1 LSGPESYANGPSW
14 VSSFSVDL
22 LDALSLNE
30 SLEIAY
36 VFCSNDWGQ
45 VWTPALVLKRLIV
58 QVLQS
63 FHQIVISNVSILSTR
78 RFNELGSDSW
88 EAQNLFFD
96 ILAIVQ
102 DVMLQQGKELY
113 IIIDRLDLCRKDND
127 EEFTVKDHF
136 IPLLQNLSRQ
146 FRATRVV
153 LTSTV
158 KANGLEKLKKEREV
172 LKNVWIDTKSAQSMD
187 DPSLYNE

>member
-1 LSGPESYANGPSW
+1 M
-14 VSSFSVDL
+14 
-22 LDALSLNE
+22 
-30 SLEIAY
+30 
-36 VFCSNDWGQ
+36 
-45 VWTPALVLKRLIV
+45 
-58 QVLQS
+58 
-63 FHQIVISNVSILSTR
+63 ISNVSILSTR
-78 RFNELGSDSW
+78 RFNELGNDSW

-102 DVMLQQGKELY
+102 DVLLQQGKELY

-136 IPLLQNLSRQ
+136 IPLLQNLSMQ

-158 KANGLEKLKKEREV
+158 KANGLEKLKKEKEV
-172 LKNVWIDTKSAQSMD
+172 LKNIWIDTKSARSMD